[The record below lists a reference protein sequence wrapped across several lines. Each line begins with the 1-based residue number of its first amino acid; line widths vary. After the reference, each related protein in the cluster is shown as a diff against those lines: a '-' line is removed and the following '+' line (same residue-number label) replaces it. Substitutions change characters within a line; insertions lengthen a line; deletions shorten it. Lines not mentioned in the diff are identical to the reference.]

1 MARFFVRNLFSMA
14 VTMLI
19 VSAVLFFLLE
29 IAGGD
34 VTVRLLGVFATPE
47 QRDSLRRQ
55 LGLDAPAW
63 QRYMDWL
70 VGSDWRAEQVVPF
83 DFVTVSNPQS
93 GESEWWANVD
103 GVLTRWQMKS
113 GELQAIQRNEEGSE
127 SVESAGVT
135 WSVDGDGNEYFWGV
149 DTRNNAVK
157 WVRGSDMEVLVLSK
171 AGVRSETGGPQ
182 QYIPLRRGILR
193 GDAGMSL
200 QTNRPVSATIFSR
213 AANSLILG
221 GAAFILVMP
230 LALVFGILA
239 GVNEGKLLDRV
250 ITITGL
256 GFTATPEFVIGI
268 FLILIF
274 GIWLRWLPATAVF
287 LTGDAIFRDPK
298 ILVLPVLT
306 LMAAEF
312 GYVARITRASM
323 VEVMESPYIRTA
335 YIKGLPRRRIIFRH
349 ALRNALLAPITIIM
363 LQINWLIG
371 GVVVV
376 EVLFGIPGLG
386 TYIYDAAI
394 FGDFNAVAAAAMLTV
409 LVAVMTRLVGDMMYT
424 YLNPRIRFA

>member
-1 MARFFVRNLFSMA
+1 MARFLVRNLFSMA
-14 VTMLI
+14 ATMLI
-19 VSAVLFFLLE
+19 VSMVLFFLLE

-63 QRYMDWL
+63 QRYVDWL
-70 VGSDWRAEQVVPF
+70 VGSDWRARQVIPF
-83 DFVTVSNPQS
+83 DLVSVTNLQS
-93 GESEWWANVD
+93 GDPQWWADVN
-103 GVLTRWQMKS
+103 GVPTRWQMRE
-113 GELQAIQRNEEGSE
+113 GQLQAIQRAEDGTE
-127 SVESAGVT
+127 SSTPADVSWAA
-135 WSVDGDGNEYFWGV
+135 DRDGNEIFWGV

-157 WVRGSDMEVLVLSK
+157 WVRGSDLDVLVLSK

-182 QYIPLRRGILR
+182 QYIPLRKGILR

-200 QTNRPVSATIFSR
+200 QTNRPVSTTIFSR
-213 AANSLILG
+213 AANSLILAG
-221 GAAFILVMP
+221 LAFILVMP
-230 LALVFGILA
+230 LALLFGILA

-250 ITITGL
+250 ITVTGL

-268 FLILIF
+268 CLILIF

-298 ILVLPVLT
+298 ILVLPMLT

-335 YIKGLPRRRIIFRH
+335 FIKGLPRQRIIFRH
-349 ALRNALLAPITIIM
+349 ALRNALLAPVTVIM
-363 LQINWLIG
+363 LQVNWLIG
-371 GVVVV
+371 GVIVV

-386 TYIYDAAI
+386 TYIYDAAT
-394 FGDFNAVAAAAMLTV
+394 FGDFNAVAAAALLTV
-409 LVAVMTRLVGDMMYT
+409 FVAVTTRLAGDLLYT

>member
-113 GELQAIQRNEEGSE
+113 GELQVIQRNEQGSE
-127 SVESAGVT
+127 SVESAEVT

-221 GAAFILVMP
+221 GTAFILVMP

>member
-1 MARFFVRNLFSMA
+1 MARFLIRNLLSMV
-14 VTMLI
+14 VTMLL
-19 VSAVLFFLLE
+19 VSAMLFFLLE
-29 IAGGD
+29 VAGGD

-47 QRDSLRRQ
+47 QRESLRRQ
-55 LGLDAPAW
+55 LGMDAPAW
-63 QRYMDWL
+63 QRYADWL
-70 VGSDWRAEQVVPF
+70 IGSDWRAQQRLPYPL
-83 DFVTVSNPQS
+83 VTAPNPQT
-93 GESEWWANVD
+93 GEMEWWAEVE
-103 GVLTRWQMKS
+103 GVLTRWRLS
-113 GELQAIQRNEEGSE
+113 DGELVAIQRSPEGVETTAPAGDVWITDSE
-127 SVESAGVT
+127 GVD
-135 WSVDGDGNEYFWGV
+135 VFWGV
-149 DTRNNAVK
+149 DMRNNLVK
-157 WVRGSDMEVLVLSK
+157 WARGSDVEVLVLSK
-171 AGVRSETGGPQ
+171 AGVRSERGGPQ
-182 QYIPLRRGILR
+182 QYIPLRKGIVR

-213 AANSLILG
+213 AANSLILA
-221 GAAFILVMP
+221 GAAFLLVMP
-230 LALVFGILA
+230 LALFFGVLA
-239 GVNEGKLLDRV
+239 GVNEGRPLDR
-250 ITITGL
+250 IISITGL

-323 VEVMESPYIRTA
+323 VEVMQSPYIRTA
-335 YIKGLPRRRIIFRH
+335 FIKGLPRRRVIFRH
-349 ALRNALLAPITIIM
+349 ALRNALLAPITVIM

-371 GVVVV
+371 GVIVV

-386 TYIYDAAI
+386 SYIYDAAT

-409 LVAVMTRLVGDMMYT
+409 FVAVLTRLVGDLLYT

>member
-1 MARFFVRNLFSMA
+1 MARFLVRNLFSMA

-19 VSAVLFFLLE
+19 VSMVLFFVLE

-63 QRYMDWL
+63 QRYADWL
-70 VGSDWRAEQVVPF
+70 VGSDWRAERVIPF
-83 DFVTVSNPQS
+83 DLVTVVDVQS
-93 GESEWWANVD
+93 GDPEWWADVN
-103 GVLTRWQMKS
+103 GVLTRWQMRD
-113 GELQAIQRNEEGSE
+113 GPLQAFQRADDCTE
-127 SVESAGVT
+127 SSTPAKVSLAT
-135 WSVDGDGNEYFWGV
+135 DQDGNEIFWGV

-157 WVRGSDMEVLVLSK
+157 WVRGSDLDVLVLSK

-182 QYIPLRRGILR
+182 QYIPLRKGILR

-200 QTNRPVSATIFSR
+200 QTNRPVSTTIFSR

-221 GAAFILVMP
+221 GLAFLLVMP
-230 LALVFGILA
+230 LALLLGILA
-239 GVNEGKLLDRV
+239 GVNEGKWFDRV

-256 GFTATPEFVIGI
+256 GFTATPEFVVGI

-298 ILVLPVLT
+298 ILVLPMLT

-335 YIKGLPRRRIIFRH
+335 FIKGLPRRRVIFRH
-349 ALRNALLAPITIIM
+349 ALRNALLAPVTVIM
-363 LQINWLIG
+363 LQVNWLIG
-371 GVVVV
+371 GVIVV

-386 TYIYDAAI
+386 TYIYDAAT
-394 FGDFNAVAAAAMLTV
+394 FGDFNAVAAAAILTV
-409 LVAVMTRLVGDMMYT
+409 LVAVTTRLAGDLLYT

>member
-1 MARFFVRNLFSMA
+1 MARFLVRNLFSMV

-19 VSAVLFFLLE
+19 VSIVLFFLLE

-63 QRYMDWL
+63 QRYADWL
-70 VGSDWRAEQVVPF
+70 AGSDWRAGQVVPF
-83 DFVTVSNPQS
+83 DLVTVPDAQS
-93 GESEWWANVD
+93 GDPEWWADVD
-103 GVLTRWQMKS
+103 GVLTRWQMKD
-113 GELQAIQRNEEGSE
+113 GELQAIQR
-127 SVESAGVT
+127 AA
-135 WSVDGDGNEYFWGV
+135 DGAETIAPADVAWHTDADGNEVFWGV

-157 WVRGSDMEVLVLSK
+157 WVRGSDLEVLVLSK

-193 GDAGMSL
+193 ADAGMSI
-200 QTNRPVSATIFSR
+200 QTNRPVSRTIFSR
-213 AANSLILG
+213 AANSLILAG
-221 GAAFILVMP
+221 LAFILVMP
-230 LALVFGILA
+230 LALFFGILA
-239 GVNEGKLLDRV
+239 GVNEGKPLDRLV
-250 ITITGL
+250 TITGL

-335 YIKGLPRRRIIFRH
+335 FIKGLPRRRVIFRH
-349 ALRNALLAPITIIM
+349 ALRNALLAPITVIM
-363 LQINWLIG
+363 LQVNWLIG
-371 GVVVV
+371 GVIVV

-386 TYIYDAAI
+386 TYIYDAAT

-409 LVAVMTRLVGDMMYT
+409 LVAVTTRLIGDMLYT

>member
-1 MARFFVRNLFSMA
+1 MARFLIRNLLSMV
-14 VTMLI
+14 VTMLL
-19 VSAVLFFLLE
+19 VSAMLFFLLE
-29 IAGGD
+29 VAGGD

-47 QRDSLRRQ
+47 QRESLRRQ
-55 LGLDAPAW
+55 LGMDAPAW
-63 QRYMDWL
+63 QRYADWL
-70 VGSDWRAEQVVPF
+70 IGSDWRAQQRLPYPL
-83 DFVTVSNPQS
+83 VTAPNPQT
-93 GESEWWANVD
+93 GEMEWWAEVE
-103 GVLTRWQMKS
+103 GVLMRWRLS
-113 GELQAIQRNEEGSE
+113 DGELVAIQRSPEGVETTAPAGDVWITDSE
-127 SVESAGVT
+127 GVD
-135 WSVDGDGNEYFWGV
+135 VFWGV
-149 DTRNNAVK
+149 DMRNNLVK
-157 WVRGSDMEVLVLSK
+157 WARGSDVEVLVLSK
-171 AGVRSETGGPQ
+171 AGVRSERGGPQ
-182 QYIPLRRGILR
+182 QYIPLRKGIVR

-213 AANSLILG
+213 AANSLILA
-221 GAAFILVMP
+221 GAAFLLVMP
-230 LALVFGILA
+230 LALFFGVLA
-239 GVNEGKLLDRV
+239 GVNEGRPLDR
-250 ITITGL
+250 IISITGL

-323 VEVMESPYIRTA
+323 VEVMQSPYIRTA
-335 YIKGLPRRRIIFRH
+335 FIKGLPRRRVIFRH
-349 ALRNALLAPITIIM
+349 ALRNALLAPITVIM

-371 GVVVV
+371 GVIVV

-386 TYIYDAAI
+386 SYIYDAAT

-409 LVAVMTRLVGDMMYT
+409 FVAVLTRLVGDLLYT

>member
-113 GELQAIQRNEEGSE
+113 GELQVIQRNEQGSE
-127 SVESAGVT
+127 SVEPAEVT

-363 LQINWLIG
+363 LQVNWLIG

>member
-1 MARFFVRNLFSMA
+1 MARFFVRNLFSMV

-113 GELQAIQRNEEGSE
+113 GELQVIQRNEQGSE
-127 SVESAGVT
+127 SVESAEVT

-363 LQINWLIG
+363 LQVNWLIG

>member
-1 MARFFVRNLFSMA
+1 MARFFVRNLFSMV

-113 GELQAIQRNEEGSE
+113 GELQVIQRNEQGSE
-127 SVESAGVT
+127 SVESAEVT

>member
-1 MARFFVRNLFSMA
+1 MARFLVRNLFSMF
-14 VTMLI
+14 VTMFL
-19 VSAVLFFLLE
+19 VSLVLFFLLE
-29 IAGGD
+29 VAGGD

-47 QRDSLRRQ
+47 QRESLRRQ

-63 QRYMDWL
+63 QRYADWL
-70 VGSDWRAEQVVPF
+70 IGSDWRAQQLSPYPL
-83 DFVTVSNPQS
+83 TTAPNPQT
-93 GESEWWANVD
+93 GEQEWWAEVD
-103 GVLTRWQMKS
+103 GALTRWRMVE
-113 GELQAIQRNEEGSE
+113 GELLAIQRTPDGREVTSPA
-127 SVESAGVT
+127 SVT
-135 WSVDGDGNEYFWGV
+135 WTIDETGAEVFWGV
-149 DTRNNAVK
+149 DTRNNLVK
-157 WVRGSDMEVLVLSK
+157 WVRGSDLEVLVLSK
-171 AGVRSETGGPQ
+171 AGVRSERGGPQ
-182 QYIPLRRGILR
+182 QYIPLRKGIVR

-213 AANSLILG
+213 AANSLILAA
-221 GAAFILVMP
+221 AAFVLVMP
-230 LALVFGILA
+230 LALFFGVLA
-239 GVNEGKLLDRV
+239 GVNEGKPLDR
-250 ITITGL
+250 IISITGL
-256 GFTATPEFVIGI
+256 GFTATPEFVVGV

-323 VEVMESPYIRTA
+323 VEVMQSPYIRTA
-335 YIKGLPRRRIIFRH
+335 FIKGLPRRRIIFRH
-349 ALRNALLAPITIIM
+349 ALRNALMAPITVVM

-371 GVVVV
+371 GVIVV

-386 TYIYDAAI
+386 SYIYDAAI

-409 LVAVMTRLVGDMMYT
+409 LIAVLTRLIGDMLYT

>member
-113 GELQAIQRNEEGSE
+113 GELQVIQRNEQGSE
-127 SVESAGVT
+127 SVESAEVT

>member
-113 GELQAIQRNEEGSE
+113 GELQVIQRNEQGSE
-127 SVESAGVT
+127 SVEPAEVT

>member
-1 MARFFVRNLFSMA
+1 MARFFVRNLFSMV

-113 GELQAIQRNEEGSE
+113 GELQVIQRNEQGSE
-127 SVESAGVT
+127 SVEPAEVT

>member
-1 MARFFVRNLFSMA
+1 MARFIVRNLFSMTI
-14 VTMLI
+14 TMLI
-19 VSAVLFFLLE
+19 VSMLLFFLLE

-47 QRDSLRRQ
+47 QRSSLRRQ

-63 QRYMDWL
+63 QRYADWL
-70 VGSDWRAEQVVPF
+70 LGSDWRAQQLVPF
-83 DFVTVSNPQS
+83 PLVTVPNPRS
-93 GESEWWANVD
+93 GEVEWWADVD
-103 GVLTRWQMKS
+103 GRLTRWQMKD
-113 GELQAIQRNEEGSE
+113 GELYAVQRDADGTE
-127 SVESAGVT
+127 STVPAGDIWVPDNGGG
-135 WSVDGDGNEYFWGV
+135 VFWGV
-149 DTRNNAVK
+149 DLRNNLVK
-157 WVRGSDMEVLVLSK
+157 WVQGSDLAVLVLSK

-182 QYIPLRRGILR
+182 QYIPLRKGILR

-200 QTNRPVSATIFSR
+200 QTNRPVSTTIFSR
-213 AANSLILG
+213 AANSLILAG
-221 GAAFILVMP
+221 TAFILVMP
-230 LALVFGILA
+230 LALIFGVLA
-239 GVNEGKLLDRV
+239 GVNEGKPLDR
-250 ITITGL
+250 IISITGL

-298 ILVLPVLT
+298 IIVLPVLT

-335 YIKGLPRRRIIFRH
+335 FIKGLPRRRIIFRH
-349 ALRNALLAPITIIM
+349 ALRNALLAPITVIM
-363 LQINWLIG
+363 LQVNWLIG

-409 LVAVMTRLVGDMMYT
+409 FVAVLTRLIGDVLYT

>member
-1 MARFFVRNLFSMA
+1 MARFFVRNLFSMV

-113 GELQAIQRNEEGSE
+113 GELQVIQRNEQGSE
-127 SVESAGVT
+127 SVEPAEVT

-363 LQINWLIG
+363 LQVNWLIG

>member
-1 MARFFVRNLFSMA
+1 MARFFVRNLFSMF

-19 VSAVLFFLLE
+19 VSALLFFLLE
-29 IAGGD
+29 VAGGD

-47 QRDSLRRQ
+47 QRESLRRQ
-55 LGLDAPAW
+55 LGLDAPSW
-63 QRYMDWL
+63 QRYVDWL
-70 VGSDWRAEQVVPF
+70 AGNDWRAQQVSPYPL
-83 DFVTVSNPQS
+83 VTAPNPQT
-93 GESEWWANVD
+93 GEPEWWAEVD
-103 GVLTRWQMKS
+103 GVLTRWKLDEA
-113 GELQAIQRNEEGSE
+113 ELMAIQR
-127 SVESAGVT
+127 T
-135 WSVDGDGNEYFWGV
+135 GDGRETTAPAGDVWRTAADGVVFFWGV
-149 DTRNNAVK
+149 DTRNNLVK
-157 WVRGSDMEVLVLSK
+157 WVRGSDREVLVLSK
-171 AGVRSETGGPQ
+171 AGVRSERGGPE
-182 QYIPLRRGILR
+182 QYIPLRKGILR

-213 AANSLILG
+213 AANSLILA
-221 GAAFILVMP
+221 GAAFLLVMP
-230 LALVFGILA
+230 LALFFGVLA
-239 GVNEGKLLDRV
+239 GVNEGKLLDRIV
-250 ITITGL
+250 SMTGL

-323 VEVMESPYIRTA
+323 VEVMQSPYIRTA
-335 YIKGLPRRRIIFRH
+335 FIKGLPRRRIIFRH
-349 ALRNALLAPITIIM
+349 AMRNALLAPITVIM

-371 GVVVV
+371 GVIVV

-386 TYIYDAAI
+386 TYIYDAAT
-394 FGDFNAVAAAAMLTV
+394 FGDFNAVAAAALLTV
-409 LVAVMTRLVGDMMYT
+409 FVAVLTRLIGDMLYT
-424 YLNPRIRFA
+424 FLNPRIRFA

>member
-1 MARFFVRNLFSMA
+1 MTRFLIRNLLSMV
-14 VTMLI
+14 VTMLL
-19 VSAVLFFLLE
+19 VSAMLFFLLE
-29 IAGGD
+29 VVGGD

-47 QRDSLRRQ
+47 QRESLRRQ

-63 QRYMDWL
+63 QRYADWL
-70 VGSDWRAEQVVPF
+70 VGSDWRAQQVSPYPL
-83 DFVTVSNPQS
+83 VTAPNPQT
-93 GESEWWANVD
+93 GELEWWAEVD
-103 GVLTRWQMKS
+103 GVLTRWRLVA
-113 GELQAIQRNEEGSE
+113 GELVAMQRSPEGGETTAPAGDVWTTDSE
-127 SVESAGVT
+127 GA
-135 WSVDGDGNEYFWGV
+135 DIFWGV
-149 DTRNNAVK
+149 DTRNNLVK
-157 WVRGSDMEVLVLSK
+157 WVRGGDVEVLVLSK
-171 AGVRSETGGPQ
+171 AGVRSERGGPQ
-182 QYIPLRRGILR
+182 QYIPLRKGIVR
-193 GDAGMSL
+193 GDAGISL

-213 AANSLILG
+213 AANSLILA
-221 GAAFILVMP
+221 GAAFLLVMP
-230 LALVFGILA
+230 LALIFGVLA
-239 GVNEGKLLDRV
+239 GVNEGKPLDR
-250 ITITGL
+250 IISITGL

-298 ILVLPVLT
+298 ILVLPILT

-323 VEVMESPYIRTA
+323 VEVMQSPYIRTA
-335 YIKGLPRRRIIFRH
+335 FIKGLPRHRVIFRH
-349 ALRNALLAPITIIM
+349 ALRNALLAPITVIM

-371 GVVVV
+371 GVIVV

-386 TYIYDAAI
+386 SYIYDAAT

-409 LVAVMTRLVGDMMYT
+409 LVAVLTRLVGDMLYT

>member
-1 MARFFVRNLFSMA
+1 
-14 VTMLI
+14 MLL

-29 IAGGD
+29 VAGGD
-34 VTVRLLGVFATPE
+34 VTVRLLGVFATPA

-63 QRYMDWL
+63 QRYLDWL
-70 VGSDWRAEQVVPF
+70 AGSDWRAQQMTPF
-83 DFVTVSNPQS
+83 PLVTMPNPQT
-93 GESEWWANVD
+93 GEPGWWAVVD
-103 GVLTRWQMKS
+103 DTLTRWRLAD
-113 GELQAIQRNEEGSE
+113 GELIAMQRTAEGEETTTPAGDVWTIDDAGNAI
-127 SVESAGVT
+127 
-135 WSVDGDGNEYFWGV
+135 FWGV
-149 DTRNNAVK
+149 DVNNNLVK
-157 WVRGSDMEVLVLSK
+157 WVRGSDVDVLVLSK

-182 QYIPLRRGILR
+182 QYIPLRKGILR

-200 QTNRPVSATIFSR
+200 QTNRPVSSTVFSR
-213 AANSLILG
+213 AANSLILA
-221 GAAFILVMP
+221 GAAFLLVMP
-230 LALVFGILA
+230 LALVFGVLA
-239 GVNEGKLLDRV
+239 GVNEGKLLDRI

-256 GFTATPEFVIGI
+256 GFTATPEFVIGV

-312 GYVARITRASM
+312 GYVSRITRASM
-323 VEVMESPYIRTA
+323 AEVMQSPYIRA
-335 YIKGLPRRRIIFRH
+335 AFIKGVPRRRVIFRH
-349 ALRNALLAPITIIM
+349 ALRNALLAPITVIM

-371 GVVVV
+371 GVIVV

-386 TYIYDAAI
+386 AYIYDAAT

-409 LVAVMTRLVGDMMYT
+409 FVAVLTRLIGDMLYT

>member
-113 GELQAIQRNEEGSE
+113 GELQVIQRNEQGSE
-127 SVESAGVT
+127 SVESAEVT

-363 LQINWLIG
+363 LQVNWLIG

>member
-1 MARFFVRNLFSMA
+1 MG

-29 IAGGD
+29 VAGGD
-34 VTVRLLGVFATPE
+34 VTVRLLGVFAMPE
-47 QRDSLRRQ
+47 QRESLRRQ

-63 QRYMDWL
+63 QRYVDWL
-70 VGSDWRAEQVVPF
+70 AGNDWRAQQLAPYPL
-83 DFVTVSNPQS
+83 VTAPNPQS
-93 GESEWWANVD
+93 GELEWWADVD
-103 GVLTRWQMKS
+103 GVLTRWRLVE
-113 GELQAIQRNEEGSE
+113 GNLVAIQRTPDGKETTTPAGDVWTADAEGAE
-127 SVESAGVT
+127 L
-135 WSVDGDGNEYFWGV
+135 FWGV
-149 DTRNNAVK
+149 DTRNNLVK
-157 WVRGSDMEVLVLSK
+157 WARGSDLEVLVLSK
-171 AGVRSETGGPQ
+171 AGVRSERGGPQ
-182 QYIPLRRGILR
+182 QYIPLRKGILR
-193 GDAGMSL
+193 GDAGMSI

-213 AANSLILG
+213 AANSLILAG
-221 GAAFILVMP
+221 IAFLLVMP
-230 LALVFGILA
+230 LALFFGVLA
-239 GVNEGKLLDRV
+239 GVNEGKPLDRV
-250 ITITGL
+250 ISITGL

-323 VEVMESPYIRTA
+323 VEVMQSPYIRTA
-335 YIKGLPRRRIIFRH
+335 FIKGLPRRRVIFRH
-349 ALRNALLAPITIIM
+349 ALRNALLAPITVIM

-371 GVVVV
+371 GVIVV

-386 TYIYDAAI
+386 TYIYDAAT

-409 LVAVMTRLVGDMMYT
+409 LVAVLTRLIGDMLYT

>member
-1 MARFFVRNLFSMA
+1 MARFLVRNLFSMA

-19 VSAVLFFLLE
+19 VSMVLFFLLE

-63 QRYMDWL
+63 QRYADWL
-70 VGSDWRAEQVVPF
+70 VGSDWRAERVIPF
-83 DFVTVSNPQS
+83 DLVTVVDVQS
-93 GESEWWANVD
+93 GDPEWWADVN
-103 GVLTRWQMKS
+103 GVLTRWQMRD
-113 GELQAIQRNEEGSE
+113 GQLQAFQRADDGTE
-127 SVESAGVT
+127 SSTPANVSWAT
-135 WSVDGDGNEYFWGV
+135 DQDGNEIFWGV

-157 WVRGSDMEVLVLSK
+157 WVRGSDLDVLVLSK

-182 QYIPLRRGILR
+182 QYIPLRKGILR

-200 QTNRPVSATIFSR
+200 QTNRPVSTTIFSR

-221 GAAFILVMP
+221 GLAFLLVMP
-230 LALVFGILA
+230 LALLLGILA
-239 GVNEGKLLDRV
+239 GVNEGKWFDRV

-256 GFTATPEFVIGI
+256 GFTATPEFVVGI

-298 ILVLPVLT
+298 ILVLPMLT

-335 YIKGLPRRRIIFRH
+335 FIKGLPRRRVIFRH
-349 ALRNALLAPITIIM
+349 ALRNALLAPVTVIM
-363 LQINWLIG
+363 LQVNWLIG
-371 GVVVV
+371 GVIVV

-386 TYIYDAAI
+386 TYIYDAAT
-394 FGDFNAVAAAAMLTV
+394 FGDFNAVAAAAILTV
-409 LVAVMTRLVGDMMYT
+409 LVAVTTRLAGDLLYT